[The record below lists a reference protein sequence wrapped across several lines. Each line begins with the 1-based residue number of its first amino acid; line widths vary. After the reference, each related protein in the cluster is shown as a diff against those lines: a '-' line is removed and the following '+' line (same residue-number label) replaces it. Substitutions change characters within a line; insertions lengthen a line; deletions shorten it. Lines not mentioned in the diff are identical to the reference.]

1 MAAEGEPS
9 LACCLFALLTSRE
22 PRGTTPAMTD
32 PSAEITPEFQRGWD
46 AALLAVRHW
55 HESQAKKT
63 LIQAGRS
70 RFPKTLEREAEVHQQ
85 SAERVTLLSPD
96 DA

>member
-1 MAAEGEPS
+1 
-9 LACCLFALLTSRE
+9 
-22 PRGTTPAMTD
+22 MTD
-32 PSAEITPEFQRGWD
+32 PPAEITPEFQRGWD
-46 AALLAVRHW
+46 AALLAARHW

-70 RFPKTLEREAEVHQQ
+70 RFPKTLEREAEVHRQ

>member
-1 MAAEGEPS
+1 MTG
-9 LACCLFALLTSRE
+9 CL
-22 PRGTTPAMTD
+22 PRGTTLRMTD
-32 PSAEITPEFQRGWD
+32 KAAEITPEFLRGWN
-46 AALLAVRHW
+46 AALLAARQW

-70 RFPKTLEREAEVHQQ
+70 RFPKTLEREAEVHQL
-85 SAERVTLLSPD
+85 SAERIVLLGPD